1 MIVNLKR
8 RGFTKQFKT
17 MKKLLI
23 TLLFV
28 LSLNFVNAQHNQ
40 FRRIYTEV
48 AVTRGDSTK
57 RIDATNTIFFNYGNK
72 AVLKIY
78 TSDNT
83 VTYYDQVTDVDYGK
97 TSGGMTFQ
105 SAVYRQR
112 GTGLEIGFQMFDEA
126 KYGCRVV
133 FSDESM
139 IQFLP

>member
-1 MIVNLKR
+1 
-8 RGFTKQFKT
+8 

-28 LSLNFVNAQHNQ
+28 LSLNFANAQHTQ

-48 AVTRGDSTK
+48 IAIKGESSK

-78 TSDNT
+78 TSGNT
-83 VTYYDQVTDVDYGK
+83 ITYYDQVTETKEGK
-97 TSGGMTFQ
+97 TVGGMAFQ

-112 GTGLEIGFQMFDEA
+112 DTGLEVGFQIFDEL